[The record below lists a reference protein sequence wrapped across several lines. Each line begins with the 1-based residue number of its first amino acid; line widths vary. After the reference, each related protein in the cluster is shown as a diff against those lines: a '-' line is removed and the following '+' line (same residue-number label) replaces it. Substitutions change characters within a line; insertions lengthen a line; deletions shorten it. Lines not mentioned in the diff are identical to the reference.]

1 MTVQEV
7 KRILKL
13 CSIHPRRSAG
23 QNFLVDENVARK
35 IVDASQVESRT
46 VVEIGPGLG
55 ILTSYLL
62 ERAGLVVGI
71 EVDKRLCKFLS
82 KRFEDA
88 PNFVLINADFRGLD
102 IEELSCYGGKFRV
115 VSDLPYSISKPA
127 ISKILSLRHSVETV
141 VITVQEEVAS
151 RILASPGSS
160 EYGILTVM
168 VAYWAAREPL
178 FNIKGESFFP
188 RPKVNST
195 TIRLTM
201 FEELPFEASDEELF
215 QKVVRGAFSQ
225 RRKMVKNSLAPYLK
239 LDTEKMSALEK
250 TSRIDLT
257 RRAQTLSVEEFVHL
271 TNTLSNL

>member
-1 MTVQEV
+1 MTIQEV

-13 CSIHPRRSAG
+13 CSIRPRRATG

-35 IVDASQVESRT
+35 IVDASQVESQT

-62 ERAGLVVGI
+62 ERAELVIGI

-82 KRFEDA
+82 KRFEEA
-88 PNFVLINADFRGLD
+88 SNFILINTDFLD
-102 IEELSCYGGKFRV
+102 LNIEGLSCYGGKFRV
-115 VSDLPYSISKPA
+115 VSNLPYSISKPA
-127 ISKILSLRHSVETV
+127 LSKILSLRHSVETA
-141 VITVQEEVAS
+141 VITMQEEVAN

-168 VAYWAAREPL
+168 VAYSAAREPL
-178 FNIKGESFFP
+178 FNIGSQSFFP
-188 RPKVNST
+188 RPKVNSS
-195 TIRLTM
+195 TIRLTT
-201 FEELPFEASDEELF
+201 FDEPPFKASDEGLF
-215 QKVVRGAFSQ
+215 QKVVRGGFSQ

-239 LDTEKMSALEK
+239 LDAEKMSELENA
-250 TSRIDLT
+250 SGIDFT
-257 RRAQTLSVEEFVHL
+257 RRAETLSVEEFVHL